1 MQSRHTYENE
11 ILILKLQNLIHRLS
25 SVKHCSNE
33 RYLKRMQSVGY
44 GPALG
49 AVSFEAV
56 VGLRTS
62 SDLYLLVTH
71 WIVLLRRSSFVL
83 GGIRTSVFSRCVH
96 SGFVPRSIVS
106 EFIYRTGAGAVV
118 LIWCVLSGFVPR
130 SIVSEF
136 IYRTGAGAVV
146 LIWCVL
152 SGFVPRSIVWEFIY
166 RTGAGAVVLIWCVLL
181 GCVPRSFDEFIYMM
195 MMGAGAVVLIWCV
208 HSGCVPRSFD

>member
-62 SDLYLLVTH
+62 SRGFLLVTR

-83 GGIRTSVFSRCVH
+83 GGIRTSVFSR
-96 SGFVPRSIVS
+96 
-106 EFIYRTGAGAVV
+106 
-118 LIWCVLSGFVPR
+118 CVLSGFVPR

-152 SGFVPRSIVWEFIY
+152 LGFVPRSIVHEVHLHDECRRCCSHLVCSFGLYSKEY
-166 RTGAGAVVLIWCVLL
+166 RRVQLHD
-181 GCVPRSFDEFIYMM
+181 GCRQCYSHLVCS
-195 MMGAGAVVLIWCV
+195 
-208 HSGCVPRSFD
+208 